1 MSTSNK
7 VDVLFSKYKPRPS
20 NDSYFTD
27 RRTPIAFAVPAP
39 ANKATTSNRA
49 ENELVGEHAI
59 PYTPTYIQSPSID
72 EHQMRQL
79 TDQGFTSGLARSF
92 AKNNDAFPLRI
103 WVLDNSISMNK
114 PDGHRIVDT
123 ASRANVKIVPCT
135 RWEEIREC
143 SIYHIKLASLL
154 KAPTHFRLLN
164 NPGSSESQFFGV
176 AETPDS
182 IGEDE
187 STAIR
192 IIRSYG
198 PSGCTPLS
206 NHIHEIHRS
215 VKSMSQDLENAGQRV
230 VIVIATDGLPT
241 DVWGFDGELQQQEF
255 VESLRL
261 LEGLPVWVVIRLC
274 TDEDE
279 VVNFYNDLDQQLE
292 LSMEVL
298 DDFCGEALEIYEHN
312 SWLNYAL
319 PLHRCRE
326 MGFHDR
332 VFDLL
337 DERTLTRTELRDF
350 CLLLFGADQF
360 DGVPDPSVD
369 WKGFSHE
376 VERML
381 KREKQ
386 QWNPVKKVLTP
397 WIDMKKL
404 NRQYDSGAGCAPA
417 GCSIM

>member
-1 MSTSNK
+1 M
-7 VDVLFSKYKPRPS
+7 
-20 NDSYFTD
+20 
-27 RRTPIAFAVPAP
+27 AFAVPIMPTRADMGAGDVKSSSYTLP
-39 ANKATTSNRA
+39 YNKATAATS
-49 ENELVGEHAI
+49 I
-59 PYTPTYIQSPSID
+59 MD

-103 WVLDNSISMNK
+103 WILDNSGSMNQ

-123 ASRANVKIVPCT
+123 ISSANVKIVPCT
-135 RWEEIREC
+135 RWEEIRDC
-143 SIYHIKLASLL
+143 ALYHIKLASLL
-154 KAPTHFRLLN
+154 RAPTQFRLLN
-164 NPGSSESQFFGV
+164 NPGFASQFFGV
-176 AETPDS
+176 GETLDTDGMDVS
-182 IGEDE
+182 AA
-187 STAIR
+187 TR
-192 IIRSYG
+192 IMQDYG
-198 PSGCTPLS
+198 PSGCTPLTE
-206 NHIHEIHRS
+206 HIHEIHRS
-215 VKSMSQDLENAGQRV
+215 IKMMSRDLENVGQRV

-241 DVWGFDGELQQQEF
+241 DQRGVGGEFQQQAF

-279 VVNFYNDLDQQLE
+279 VVTFYNDLDQQLE

-298 DDFCGEALEIYEHN
+298 DDFCGEALEIHEHN

-350 CLLLFGADQF
+350 CVLLFGADQF
-360 DGVPDPSVD
+360 DGVSDPSVD

-386 QWNPVKKVLTP
+386 QWNPVKKCLTP

-404 NRQYDSGAGCAPA
+404 NRQYGSGDGCAPV